1 MPQKRKPGD
10 PGERMAVKQ
19 PQKALNRHSARSSA
33 YEPCTTQRVNQPE
46 YVAFFDRRTNKRFF
60 KIESLN

>member
-1 MPQKRKPGD
+1 MILSTNTPGAH
-10 PGERMAVKQ
+10 AVMQ
-19 PQKALNRHSARSSA
+19 SQTTVNRHSARSSA
-33 YEPCTTQRVNQPE
+33 YDPCTTQRVNQPE